1 MALEFQKVFPS
12 DYPQILP
19 LLEKFET
26 AGALKEKFPL
36 LFQYHWPC
44 SIDFCG
50 VMIED
55 EGKVIAY
62 LGLVFSDRL
71 IQGKP
76 EIFANLTTLIIDS
89 DYRGQKLTHRI
100 VQYLQSLGDFS
111 LTAITP
117 IPSLYSMYKSNGFR
131 DLLDHRVIFWKS
143 PFLVRNPAC
152 VLHSDPK
159 EIAQNLTGESLRI
172 FNDHQAFH
180 CDLLLFKK
188 GNESAMVVLKDIKGQ
203 RRKFITNRW
212 ISYMDWT
219 LRKFLR
225 LDLLSTTMV
234 CKEIHYCDNYAFLLS
249 EWKGFLALAYPLL
262 QVSAICVKKEQVL
275 RFAPTYGLSSE
286 FNHSRQMFFSK
297 SVSNE
302 DYDGLYSELFVMDM

>member
-1 MALEFQKVFPS
+1 MALEFKKVFPS
-12 DYPQILP
+12 DYPQVLP

-36 LFQYHWPC
+36 LFQFHWPC
-44 SIDFCG
+44 TIDFCG
-50 VMIED
+50 VMIVD

-62 LGLVFSDRL
+62 LGLVFSDRI

-100 VQYLQSLGDFS
+100 VQYLQSLGNFS

-143 PFLVRNPAC
+143 PFLGKNSAFT
-152 VLHSDPK
+152 LLSDKK
-159 EIAQNLTGESLRI
+159 EIAKNLTGESLRI

-188 GNESAMVVLKDIKGQ
+188 GNQTAFLVLKDIKGQ

-212 ISYMDWT
+212 IGYLDWA

-225 LDLLSTTMV
+225 LDAFSKTMV
-234 CKEIHYCDNYAFLLS
+234 CKEIHYCDNYAFLLANL
-249 EWKGFLALAYPLL
+249 KGFLALAYPLF
-262 QVSAICVKKEQVL
+262 QVSAICIKKEQVL
-275 RFAPTYGLSSE
+275 NFKPAYGLVSE

-297 SVSNE
+297 SVSNLG
-302 DYDGLYSELFVMDM
+302 YDGLYSELFVMDM